1 MDNAQQMDN
10 EIEIDLKELFLE
22 LVSFWKLILLAL
34 VLGAGIAYAASR
46 FLMVPQYE
54 SVSEL
59 YVLSKSTSI
68 TSLADIQAGTSLSR
82 DVRCLNR
89 LFRIWT

>member
-1 MDNAQQMDN
+1 MDNIQPIDN
-10 EIEIDLKELFLE
+10 DEIEIDLKDLFLE
-22 LVSFWKLILLAL
+22 LVSFWKWILLAMI
-34 VLGAGIAYAASR
+34 LGAGIAYAASR

-68 TSLADIQAGTSLSR
+68 TSLADIQAGTSLTN
-82 DVRCLNR
+82 D
-89 LFRIWT
+89 